1 MGEENTRGDNAAY
14 NREDAAHAGW
24 VTTQVA
30 ARSLAISPRTVRWH
44 IEQGH
49 IEAKPQGEGVKRS
62 WLVSIE
68 SLQAFR
74 DARQRQGQSPGG
86 FREAQKSA
94 DIAAQP
100 PGNAIRELADRLV
113 EEASRASEF
122 RVRLEISEKAAST
135 LREELAEE
143 RRRREEA
150 ERERNDLRQ
159 ELYALREATE
169 ASETFEGELE
179 TAELQPAPSGPQT
192 LQDGSPRGGLSDDGD
207 ETTEAPEAFKRL
219 SVWVYGLGLILTGM
233 TGFLM
238 QLGLGYQ
245 IFQRLGLGLPND
257 VVFRY
262 GAGWGLPLLL
272 PIIFGYQVGR
282 KPRGNNFWRHVGI
295 TALLA
300 ALASFLPWAI
310 LIVPQTGPGLLT
322 SNEVS
327 TIFFK
332 ATQMWLP
339 VGLAFLSSA
348 LIGNARRRR
357 VAGPTPSTGFAS
369 KQWSPLTLT
378 LIGIA
383 GNILA
388 VAITGIFA
396 LTGT

>member
-1 MGEENTRGDNAAY
+1 VGDDNTRGDNAAS

-49 IEAKPQGEGVKRS
+49 IDAKPQGEGVRRS
-62 WLVSIE
+62 WLVSID

-86 FREAQKSA
+86 FREEQKSA
-94 DIAAQP
+94 DIAAQR
-100 PGNAIRELADRLV
+100 PGNPIRELADRLV

-122 RVRLEISEKAAST
+122 RVRLEISETAAST
-135 LREELAEE
+135 LREELADE
-143 RRRREEA
+143 RRRREDA

-159 ELYALREATE
+159 ELNAVREATE
-169 ASETFEGELE
+169 ASETVEGELE
-179 TAELQPAPSGPQT
+179 RAEPQPVASDLQT
-192 LQDGSPRGGLSDDGD
+192 LQYGS
-207 ETTEAPEAFKRL
+207 KRL
-219 SVWVYGLGLILTGM
+219 SVWGYGLGVILTGM

-272 PIIFGYQVGR
+272 PIIFGYLVGR
-282 KPRGNNFWRHVGI
+282 RPRGSNFWRHVGI

-300 ALASFLPWAI
+300 ALVSFLPWAI
-310 LIVPQTGPGLLT
+310 LIVPQTGTGLLT

-327 TIFFK
+327 TIFFE
-332 ATQMWLP
+332 AMQMWLP
-339 VGLAFLSSA
+339 VGFAFLSSA

-357 VAGPTPSTGFAS
+357 VAGPTP
-369 KQWSPLTLT
+369 
-378 LIGIA
+378 
-383 GNILA
+383 
-388 VAITGIFA
+388 
-396 LTGT
+396 

>member
-1 MGEENTRGDNAAY
+1 VGEDNTRGDNAAS

-49 IEAKPQGEGVKRS
+49 IEAKPQGEGVRRS
-62 WLVSIE
+62 WLVSID

-100 PGNAIRELADRLV
+100 LGNPIRELADRLV

-150 ERERNDLRQ
+150 ERERNYLRQ

-169 ASETFEGELE
+169 GSETVEGEPE
-179 TAELQPAPSGPQT
+179 RAEPQPAASGPQT
-192 LQDGSPRGGLSDDGD
+192 LQDRS
-207 ETTEAPEAFKRL
+207 KRL
-219 SVWVYGLGLILTGM
+219 SVWVYGLGVILTGM

-300 ALASFLPWAI
+300 ALVSFLPWAI
-310 LIVPQTGPGLLT
+310 LIVPQTGTGLLT

-327 TIFFK
+327 KIFFE

-357 VAGPTPSTGFAS
+357 VAGPTP
-369 KQWSPLTLT
+369 
-378 LIGIA
+378 
-383 GNILA
+383 
-388 VAITGIFA
+388 
-396 LTGT
+396 

>member
-1 MGEENTRGDNAAY
+1 VGEDNTRGDNAAS
-14 NREDAAHAGW
+14 NRENAAYAGW

-49 IEAKPQGEGVKRS
+49 IEAKPQGEGVRRS
-62 WLVSIE
+62 WLVSID

-74 DARQRQGQSPGG
+74 DARQQQGQSPGG

-100 PGNAIRELADRLV
+100 LGNPIRELADRLV

-150 ERERNDLRQ
+150 ERERNYLRQ

-169 ASETFEGELE
+169 GSETVEGEPE
-179 TAELQPAPSGPQT
+179 RAEPQPAASGPQT
-192 LQDGSPRGGLSDDGD
+192 LQDRS
-207 ETTEAPEAFKRL
+207 KRL
-219 SVWVYGLGLILTGM
+219 SVWVYGLGVILTGL

-300 ALASFLPWAI
+300 ALVSFLPWAI
-310 LIVPQTGPGLLT
+310 LIVPQTETGLLT

-327 TIFFK
+327 TIFFE

-357 VAGPTPSTGFAS
+357 VAGPTP
-369 KQWSPLTLT
+369 
-378 LIGIA
+378 
-383 GNILA
+383 
-388 VAITGIFA
+388 
-396 LTGT
+396 

>member
-1 MGEENTRGDNAAY
+1 MGKENTRGYNAAS

-62 WLVSIE
+62 WLVSID

-74 DARQRQGQSPGG
+74 DARQRQGQSPGD
-86 FREAQKSA
+86 FREEQKNA

-100 PGNAIRELADRLV
+100 PGNPIRELADRLV
-113 EEASRASEF
+113 EEASRASEL
-122 RVRLEISEKAAST
+122 RVRLELSEKAAST

-150 ERERNDLRQ
+150 ERERNDLRL
-159 ELYALREATE
+159 ELDARREATE
-169 ASETFEGELE
+169 ASETAELE
-179 TAELQPAPSGPQT
+179 PERVVPQPAASGPQT
-192 LQDGSPRGGLSDDGD
+192 LQDRS
-207 ETTEAPEAFKRL
+207 KRL
-219 SVWVYGLGLILTGM
+219 SVWGYGLGVILTGM

-238 QLGLGYQ
+238 QLGLGYE

-262 GAGWGLPLLL
+262 GAGWGLPLLV
-272 PIIFGYQVGR
+272 PIVFGYLVGR
-282 KPRGNNFWRHVGI
+282 KPRGDNFWRHVGI

-300 ALASFLPWAI
+300 ALVSFLPWAI
-310 LIVPQTGPGLLT
+310 LIVLQSGTDLLT
-322 SNEVS
+322 SNEVY
-327 TIFFK
+327 TIFFQ

-357 VAGPTPSTGFAS
+357 VAGRTP
-369 KQWSPLTLT
+369 
-378 LIGIA
+378 
-383 GNILA
+383 
-388 VAITGIFA
+388 
-396 LTGT
+396 

>member
-1 MGEENTRGDNAAY
+1 VGEDNTRGDNAAS

-49 IEAKPQGEGVKRS
+49 IEAKPQGEGVRRS
-62 WLVSIE
+62 WLVSID

-74 DARQRQGQSPGG
+74 DARQQQGQSPGG

-100 PGNAIRELADRLV
+100 LGNPIRELADRLV

-159 ELYALREATE
+159 EL
-169 ASETFEGELE
+169 
-179 TAELQPAPSGPQT
+179 
-192 LQDGSPRGGLSDDGD
+192 QDGSPRGSRSDDGD
-207 ETTEAPEAFKRL
+207 ETTEARDAFKRL
-219 SVWVYGLGLILTGM
+219 SVWVYGLGVILTGM

-300 ALASFLPWAI
+300 ALVSFLPWAI
-310 LIVPQTGPGLLT
+310 LIVPQTETGLLT

-327 TIFFK
+327 TIFFE

-357 VAGPTPSTGFAS
+357 VAGPTP
-369 KQWSPLTLT
+369 
-378 LIGIA
+378 
-383 GNILA
+383 
-388 VAITGIFA
+388 
-396 LTGT
+396 

>member
-1 MGEENTRGDNAAY
+1 MGEGNTRGDNAAS

-62 WLVSIE
+62 WLVSID

-74 DARQRQGQSPGG
+74 DARQRQGQSPGD
-86 FREAQKSA
+86 FREEQKNA

-100 PGNAIRELADRLV
+100 PGNPIRELADRLV
-113 EEASRASEF
+113 EEASRASEL
-122 RVRLEISEKAAST
+122 RVRLEIAEKAEST
-135 LREELAEE
+135 LREELADE

-150 ERERNDLRQ
+150 ERERNDLRL
-159 ELYALREATE
+159 ELVALREATG
-169 ASETFEGELE
+169 ASETVELE
-179 TAELQPAPSGPQT
+179 PERAEPQPAASGAQT
-192 LQDGSPRGGLSDDGD
+192 LQDRS
-207 ETTEAPEAFKRL
+207 KRL
-219 SVWVYGLGLILTGM
+219 SVWVYGLGVILTGM

-238 QLGLGYQ
+238 QLSLGYE
-245 IFQRLGLGLPND
+245 IFQRLGLPND

-262 GAGWGLPLLL
+262 GAGWGLPLLV
-272 PIIFGYQVGR
+272 PIVFGYLVGR
-282 KPRGNNFWRHVGI
+282 RPRSNNFWRHVGI

-300 ALASFLPWAI
+300 ALVSFLPRAI
-310 LIVPQTGPGLLT
+310 LIGLQSGTGLLT

-327 TIFFK
+327 TIFFE

-357 VAGPTPSTGFAS
+357 VAGPTP
-369 KQWSPLTLT
+369 
-378 LIGIA
+378 
-383 GNILA
+383 
-388 VAITGIFA
+388 
-396 LTGT
+396 

>member
-1 MGEENTRGDNAAY
+1 VGEDNTRGDNAAS

-49 IEAKPQGEGVKRS
+49 IEAKPQGEGVRRS
-62 WLVSIE
+62 WLVSID

-74 DARQRQGQSPGG
+74 DARQRQGQSPGD
-86 FREAQKSA
+86 FRETQKSA
-94 DIAAQP
+94 DIAAQL
-100 PGNAIRELADRLV
+100 PGNPIRELADRLV

-150 ERERNDLRQ
+150 ERERNYLRQ

-169 ASETFEGELE
+169 GSETVEGEPE
-179 TAELQPAPSGPQT
+179 RAEPQPAASGPQT
-192 LQDGSPRGGLSDDGD
+192 LQDRS
-207 ETTEAPEAFKRL
+207 KRL
-219 SVWVYGLGLILTGM
+219 SVWVYGLGVILTGL

-300 ALASFLPWAI
+300 ALVSFLPWAI
-310 LIVPQTGPGLLT
+310 LIVPQTETGLLT

-327 TIFFK
+327 TIFFE

-357 VAGPTPSTGFAS
+357 VAGPTP
-369 KQWSPLTLT
+369 
-378 LIGIA
+378 
-383 GNILA
+383 
-388 VAITGIFA
+388 
-396 LTGT
+396 

>member
-1 MGEENTRGDNAAY
+1 MGEDNTRGDNAAS

-49 IEAKPQGEGVKRS
+49 LEAKPQGEGVKRS
-62 WLVSIE
+62 WLVCID

-86 FREAQKSA
+86 FREARKSA

-100 PGNAIRELADRLV
+100 LGNPIRELADRLV

-150 ERERNDLRQ
+150 ELERNDLSQ
-159 ELYALREATE
+159 ELYGLREGTE
-169 ASETFEGELE
+169 ASETVEGELE
-179 TAELQPAPSGPQT
+179 RTEPQPAASG
-192 LQDGSPRGGLSDDGD
+192 SFS
-207 ETTEAPEAFKRL
+207 RL
-219 SVWVYGLGLILTGM
+219 SVWVYVLGVILTGM

-300 ALASFLPWAI
+300 ALVSFLPWAI
-310 LIVPQTGPGLLT
+310 LIVPQTGSGPLT
-322 SNEVS
+322 SNDVS
-327 TIFFK
+327 TIFFQ

-357 VAGPTPSTGFAS
+357 VAGPTP
-369 KQWSPLTLT
+369 
-378 LIGIA
+378 
-383 GNILA
+383 
-388 VAITGIFA
+388 
-396 LTGT
+396 

>member
-1 MGEENTRGDNAAY
+1 
-14 NREDAAHAGW
+14 
-24 VTTQVA
+24 
-30 ARSLAISPRTVRWH
+30 
-44 IEQGH
+44 
-49 IEAKPQGEGVKRS
+49 
-62 WLVSIE
+62 
-68 SLQAFR
+68 
-74 DARQRQGQSPGG
+74 
-86 FREAQKSA
+86 
-94 DIAAQP
+94 
-100 PGNAIRELADRLV
+100 
-113 EEASRASEF
+113 
-122 RVRLEISEKAAST
+122 LEISEKAAST

-150 ERERNDLRQ
+150 ELERNDLRQ
-159 ELYALREATE
+159 ELYALRETTE
-169 ASETFEGELE
+169 ASETVEGE
-179 TAELQPAPSGPQT
+179 P
-192 LQDGSPRGGLSDDGD
+192 D
-207 ETTEAPEAFKRL
+207 FKRL
-219 SVWVYGLGLILTGM
+219 SVWVYGLGVIFTGM

-300 ALASFLPWAI
+300 ALVSFLPWAI
-310 LIVPQTGPGLLT
+310 LIVPPTGTGLLT

-327 TIFFK
+327 KIFFE

-357 VAGPTPSTGFAS
+357 VAGPTP
-369 KQWSPLTLT
+369 
-378 LIGIA
+378 
-383 GNILA
+383 
-388 VAITGIFA
+388 
-396 LTGT
+396 